1 MGKLVGGIL
10 GVNSKKATS
19 PMTNWNPVSFST
31 PGLSADVTRDNVSLS
46 PSDAR
51 TDLFTNLGNVFQTQV
66 SDLGAIRD
74 QTSGAFGAL
83 AQAGREA
90 FATKSRQAIGNLRE
104 NLTRRRVMGSSFAS
118 DALARTEREFAQG
131 EAQFLAE
138 TKARELQMQTDLI
151 NQQAQAAAQEFTT
164 QLNQMNIDAQL
175 AASLTESMNTTLAS
189 LAQAEAGIR
198 ADAQTSGASAAGDLI
213 GLGAGLLSMGSLFSS
228 TEYKTDKEPVSGIL
242 EKLRDIPVESWR
254 YKWGTEK
261 HIGPYA
267 EDFNAAFGTDGG
279 DKISVI
285 DAIGVLMKSVQE
297 LASKVEAL
305 ENG

>member
-1 MGKLVGGIL
+1 MGSLVGGIL
-10 GVNSKKATS
+10 GINSKKAAS
-19 PMTNWNPVSFST
+19 PMTNWSPVSFST
-31 PGLSADVTRDNVSLS
+31 PGMSADATRNNVSLT
-46 PSDAR
+46 PSDTR
-51 TDLFTNLGNVFQTQV
+51 NNLFTNLGNIFQTQA
-66 SDLGAIRD
+66 SDLGAVRD
-74 QTSGAFGAL
+74 QTSGAFGAM
-83 AQAGREA
+83 AQAGRDA
-90 FATKSRQAIGNLRE
+90 FANKSRQAIGNLRE

-138 TKARELQMQTDLI
+138 TKAKELEMQTNLI

-175 AASLTESMNTTLAS
+175 AASLTGNMNSILAS

-198 ADAQTSGASAAGDLI
+198 ADAQTSGASAAGDLL
-213 GLGAGLLSMGSLFSS
+213 GLGAGLLMFSS
-228 TEYKTDKEPVSGIL
+228 TEYKTDKEPVSGVL
-242 EKLRDIPVESWR
+242 GKLRDVPVERWR
-254 YKWGTEK
+254 YKWGAEK

-285 DAIGVLMKSVQE
+285 DAIGVLMKSIQE